1 MVEMKLCVG
10 NMLRFYIISWKHGS
24 GHEIVSNKSPLFTHD
39 FFLRLKRFHIQF
51 YNFRPARS
59 HSFPYVPNQ
68 NWWSKYVF
76 IQSMIFLHFSDLLH

>member
-1 MVEMKLCVG
+1 MVKMKLCVA

-68 NWWSKYVF
+68 NW
-76 IQSMIFLHFSDLLH
+76 

>member
-1 MVEMKLCVG
+1 MVEIKLCVG
-10 NMLRFYIISWKHGS
+10 NILRFYIISWKHGS

-39 FFLRLKRFHIQF
+39 FFLRLKHFHIQF
-51 YNFRPARS
+51 YNF
-59 HSFPYVPNQ
+59 SFPYVSNQ